1 MTSDQ
6 LAELLAG
13 IARAQTAIADAID
26 RAEPGWKSTYLIPV
40 LQVAA
45 NVRVAQ
51 PRLIDLPSRILLR
64 NQGRAGLDVAAI
76 KADVERLLGAPA
88 PVSASTTAPA
98 AAAPAATTD
107 DALDFS
113 KSP

>member
-26 RAEPGWKSTYLIPV
+26 RAEPGWKSTYLVPV

-45 NVRVAQ
+45 NVRVAE
-51 PRLIDLPSRILLR
+51 PRFIDLPSRILLR

-76 KADVERLLGAPA
+76 KADLERLLAAPA
-88 PVSASTTAPA
+88 VAPA
-98 AAAPAATTD
+98 AAAPAAASGD
-107 DALDFS
+107 VLDFS
-113 KSP
+113 KPA

>member
-1 MTSDQ
+1 MTSEQ

-13 IARAQTAIADAID
+13 IARAQTAIIDAMD
-26 RAEPGWKSTYLIPV
+26 RAEPGWKNTHLIPV

-45 NVRVAQ
+45 NVRVPE
-51 PRLIDLPSRILLR
+51 PRFIDLPSRILLR

-76 KADVERLLGAPA
+76 KTDVERLLGTP
-88 PVSASTTAPA
+88 
-98 AAAPAATTD
+98 AAAPAVAAPNAGAD

-113 KSP
+113 KPA

>member
-13 IARAQTAIADAID
+13 IARAQTAIADAVD
-26 RAEPGWKSTYLIPV
+26 RADPGWKNTHLIPV

-45 NVRVAQ
+45 NVRVPE
-51 PRLIDLPSRILLR
+51 PRFIDLPSRILLR

-76 KADVERLLGAPA
+76 KADVERLLAAPGA
-88 PVSASTTAPA
+88 VPA
-98 AAAPAATTD
+98 ATAATSAAPAAKAD